1 LTDAVNKAV
10 ALTEAVATDKD
21 ATCAMDVMD
30 ASSDDAIEAKATDA
44 TDAEAVDADEIN
56 ADVDAIRS
64 TQTTWSCA
72 RVIKSDAK

>member
-1 LTDAVNKAV
+1 MTDAVNKAV

-21 ATCAMDVMD
+21 VTCAMDVMD

-44 TDAEAVDADEIN
+44 TDAEAIDADEIN
-56 ADVDAIRS
+56 ADVDAMRS
-64 TQTTWSCA
+64 AHATWSCT